1 MQTHLLSEKERSII
15 QEYLANKNKIGNF
28 RLLKSRLLKNYDVLE
43 NDFRLIEKFKNKLIN
58 WLNNRTAKKS

>member
-15 QEYLANKNKIGNF
+15 REYLANKNKIGNF

-43 NDFRLIEKFKNKLIN
+43 NDFRLIEKFKNVI
-58 WLNNRTAKKS
+58 AESD